1 MKLKFKKKNKKIN
14 QKTML
19 KNSNRKTSLNFY
31 KLFKKIFDFLFSL
44 LFLIISLPLFILI
57 SLFIKLSSRGPIF
70 YLQERI
76 GKNNI
81 PFRCIKFRTMHPE
94 AKDILENLLIKD
106 DKLKKEFEETHKLKN
121 DPRITIIGKFLR
133 KTSLDEL
140 PQLINVLKKEM
151 SIVGPRPL
159 PKNIENKIKKSIK
172 IKRRKILPGITGMSQ
187 INYTGKNRRLSEKV
201 KLDIKFI
208 DNYSLNNYF
217 KILIKTPIIVFI
229 RFFRNKSSIIK

>member
-1 MKLKFKKKNKKIN
+1 MI
-14 QKTML
+14 
-19 KNSNRKTSLNFY
+19 RV
-31 KLFKKIFDFLFSL
+31 FD
-44 LFLIISLPLFILI
+44 ILI
-57 SLFIKLSSRGPIF
+57 SILILTIFSPLIILVAFLILIIDGRPLIYRQLRVGYKGQKFFIL
-70 YLQERI
+70 
-76 GKNNI
+76 
-81 PFRCIKFRTMHPE
+81 KFRTMKNIIF
-94 AKDILENLLIKD
+94 KDESLRLTTL
-106 DKLKKEFEETHKLKN
+106 
-121 DPRITIIGKFLR
+121 GKILR